1 MKDEQELRRRLGQI
15 NTSID
20 DTMRQLRDFDPNDM
34 SIDEGALLQ
43 GIAQRLVSD
52 LTAHYWLMSVLEEE
66 R

>member
-34 SIDEGALLQ
+34 SIDEGAEL
-43 GIAQRLVSD
+43 S
-52 LTAHYWLMSVLEEE
+52 
-66 R
+66 

>member
-43 GIAQRLVSD
+43 GIARRLVND